1 MNIIASISTKFYI
14 TLKDEVDKLNEQ
26 KRILPLATLQG
37 LIFTTR
43 NFVLLCERLL
53 NELDYVCLKTF
64 SQDVLEA
71 FFGNL
76 VGSIFLVLLYS

>member
-1 MNIIASISTKFYI
+1 MG
-14 TLKDEVDKLNEQ
+14 Q
-26 KRILPLATLQG
+26 PKRILPLATLEG

-43 NFVLLCERLL
+43 NFILLCERMLT
-53 NELDYVCLKTF
+53 EMRYVCLKTF

-76 VGSIFLVLLYS
+76 VHSLLKITIMSYSIFFFLEELG